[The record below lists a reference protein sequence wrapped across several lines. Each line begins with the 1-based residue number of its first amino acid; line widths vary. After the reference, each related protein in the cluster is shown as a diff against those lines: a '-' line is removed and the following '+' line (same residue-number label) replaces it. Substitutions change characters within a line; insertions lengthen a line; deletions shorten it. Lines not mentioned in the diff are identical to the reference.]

1 MKNKG
6 YIKIPKAVFA
16 DEFKGLSC
24 HAILLYGIL
33 CDRNNLSLKN
43 AEKFSDESGR
53 VYIIFTIKMI
63 SDIFNVGKSTAMRM
77 LKELEKAGLIRKRH
91 QGMGK
96 PNIIYVTEFEEY
108 SNEDR
113 SQFDTIPDL
122 TTDRSQFDTSRSI
135 KNDTSVVSFW
145 ECNNKEY
152 NKPQYNKPDLSKNNR
167 KEIEDEVMEQ
177 IEFEILSERNYGHL
191 LKDLATIIIDEICDN
206 SEMARIGDKK
216 ISRDDLRQR
225 LRMVDSS
232 HIEYVIE
239 CFRENTAEIKNIR
252 AYLLAMLYNA
262 PVTMEA
268 YYDAMYKRD
277 MMRLYN

>member
-1 MKNKG
+1 
-6 YIKIPKAVFA
+6 
-16 DEFKGLSC
+16 
-24 HAILLYGIL
+24 
-33 CDRNNLSLKN
+33 
-43 AEKFSDESGR
+43 
-53 VYIIFTIKMI
+53 
-63 SDIFNVGKSTAMRM
+63 
-77 LKELEKAGLIRKRH
+77 
-91 QGMGK
+91 MGK
-96 PNIIYVTEFEEY
+96 PNIIYVTELEEY

-113 SQFDTIPDL
+113 TQFDTIPDL

-152 NKPQYNKPDLSKNNR
+152 NKPQYNKPNLSKNNR